1 MLFIFLLAL
10 LAAAAHA
17 DTLVQLHVNRPYNDV
32 SEKFVSFAV
41 KPEDMYD
48 ALDGKNRKAVTSMAA
63 LLGDAYVKFIGD
75 FYFATNAPTRLRN
88 PTKIIWKGFNRWT
101 RAVNWTMIIPV
112 PYAPDEWDSMH
123 TLKILNTSY
132 MVGVTDCIWQLGT
145 DFGTSRAKDYVQEL
159 STLKL
164 MTDTFSPYVDNWLVM
179 GADISAGSS
188 VEETRKYVDMSKDLN
203 AAFGWTQPA
212 NMLPATSFGSYI
224 YDSDPALKT
233 LQQQRVPLWLTLPEE
248 RSSSQSISKRLMGDE
263 TTDGL
268 RWAQTLGDAASS
280 GFDVIFK
287 RMSLQDFERP
297 NFSYYVTALFKK
309 VMGSRV
315 FPARPLNVFAPS
327 NKLYTHCANAVSGG
341 LAFMVVNT
349 EEQPTT
355 ITVRSL
361 SRLSSSEIWEY
372 VLSADDG
379 RVRLN
384 NQKLSL
390 NHTLLRPL
398 VKPKDASKP
407 LQLITP
413 SMSVGFWVL
422 PSVNLEHCQF
432 TEIETDEID
441 AEGSSE
447 SRRSSR
453 SSGYSSA
460 DRLLQRL
467 IEETAVARGSLQST
481 INRQRRFV
489 LDNQETAGANS
500 LLGQLLQPFNRPQ
513 EKPTTTQ
520 VTNVKRQ
527 LPAKSSYKSKSQ
539 LVRPFEAM
547 TWLHQVTEQ
556 SRNVPQRQRRSR
568 RSPGDYSGPYFY
580 NRQGKKTT
588 LTKKITEIRKPERK
602 IKPLFDQ
609 AEFDEEEFFKKIGE
623 QPEPPPYS
631 RLPEGDVHL
640 KHIETPDGEESE
652 MQPEPEQISYVK
664 KRRPIIRKALKIVQ
678 RSQEDSVEELQD
690 VPKEQERSKLRLL
703 PSEFFEALPA
713 PIPLPKHN
721 KRLNLGAT
729 LNSLLFP
736 EPFSNKG
743 SISKSQTHDKLETD
757 AEAEVESDVEPVKG
771 EGNKKRSAKGAHA
784 ANDFQ
789 QAQRELGKHFLSHI
803 NEHEQEYPL
812 AEEHSQEVNLKPR
825 APPKQLS
832 SDDQEE
838 DYFGAKRS
846 PIPAPKRL
854 SMPIKDESIT
864 SWWDLPALRRRR
876 DLPFNYAD
884 EGLRSNA
891 IDKDDQKEFM
901 PLGRYK
907 FFEYKVDLPTVKP
920 STKPAESESESE
932 SESEVMKI
940 SSKRSPEKTCH
951 KVSLS
956 DRIVTTVKTK
966 VTKFIGIISRH
977 MNEWYNT
984 LTKHLETEAEK
995 SSRPNNTGENAI

>member
-1 MLFIFLLAL
+1 MLLGLLAVSQ
-10 LAAAAHA
+10 A

-32 SEKFVSFAV
+32 NEKFVSFAV
-41 KPEDMYD
+41 RPEDMYD

-132 MVGVTDCIWQLGT
+132 MVGITDCIWQLGT

-164 MTDTFSPYVDNWLVM
+164 MTDTFSPYVDNWHVM

-188 VEETRKYVDMSKDLN
+188 AEETRKYVDMSKDLN

-212 NMLPATSFGSYI
+212 NMLPTTSIGSYI

-248 RSSSQSISKRLMGDE
+248 SSTAQSINKRLMGDE
-263 TTDGL
+263 TTDAL
-268 RWAQTLGDAASS
+268 RWAQTLGDAASG
-280 GFDVIFK
+280 GFDVVFK
-287 RMSLQDFERP
+287 RMSLEDFERP

-315 FPARPLNVFAPS
+315 FPARPLNAFAPS

-341 LAFMVVNT
+341 LSFMVVNT

-355 ITVRSL
+355 ITVKSL
-361 SRLSSSEIWEY
+361 SRLSTSDIWEY
-372 VLSADDG
+372 VLTSQDG

-390 NHTLLRPL
+390 NYTLRPL
-398 VKPKDASKP
+398 VKPKDDSKP

-422 PSVNLEHCQF
+422 PSVNLEHCQY
-432 TEIETDEID
+432 TEIEAADAS

-447 SRRSSR
+447 NSR

-467 IEETAVARGSLQST
+467 IEETAVSRGSLQST

-489 LDNQETAGANS
+489 LDNQDSGAPGS
-500 LLGQLLQPFNRPQ
+500 LLGKLLQPFNVPQ
-513 EKPTTTQ
+513 EKTAT
-520 VTNVKRQ
+520 VSAVKRQ
-527 LPAKSSYKSKSQ
+527 VSDKVSKSKSKSQ
-539 LVRPFEAM
+539 SVRPYEAL
-547 TWLHQVTEQ
+547 TWLSQVMEQ
-556 SRNVPQRQRRSR
+556 SRDVAQRQRHRRGR
-568 RSPGDYSGPYFY
+568 RSPSDYSGPYFY
-580 NRQGKKTT
+580 NRQGKKTA

-602 IKPLFDQ
+602 IKPLFDL
-609 AEFDEEEFFKKIGE
+609 AEFDEEEFFKKMGE

-640 KHIETPDGEESE
+640 KHIESPDGEESE
-652 MQPEPEQISYVK
+652 MQPDSEQVSFIK
-664 KRRPIIRKALKIVQ
+664 KRRPAIRRQMKIVQ
-678 RSQEDSVEELQD
+678 RSQEDSLEEQQET
-690 VPKEQERSKLRLL
+690 PKEKERGKLRLL
-703 PSEFFEALPA
+703 PTEFFEALPA
-713 PIPLPKHN
+713 PVPKHG

-743 SISKSQTHDKLETD
+743 SISKSPSESQDKLGSETDLDTETD
-757 AEAEVESDVEPVKG
+757 ADPVKE
-771 EGNKKRSAKGAHA
+771 EGNKKRSAKGGHA
-784 ANDFQ
+784 SNDFL

-803 NEHEQEYPL
+803 NEHEKEFPL
-812 AEEHSQEVNLKPR
+812 GDESSRQHSNEADTLESDLKPR
-825 APPKQLS
+825 TPMQS
-832 SDDQEE
+832 IDQEE
-838 DYFGAKRS
+838 DFFS
-846 PIPAPKRL
+846 PKKMERAPVPAPKRL
-854 SMPIKDESIT
+854 TQKFNDQSIT
-864 SWWDLPALRRRR
+864 SWWDMPALRHRRA
-876 DLPFNYAD
+876 LPFNDD
-884 EGLRSNA
+884 ELRSNA
-891 IDKDDQKEFM
+891 IDKDDQKEFL
-901 PLGRYK
+901 PLGRYS
-907 FFEYKVDLPTVKP
+907 FYEYKVDLPTEIPPKR
-920 STKPAESESESE
+920 S

-940 SSKRSPEKTCH
+940 NSKKTPCR
-951 KVSLS
+951 KVSIS
-956 DRIVTTVKTK
+956 ENIVTTVKSKVSKLVSIITK
-966 VTKFIGIISRH
+966 H

-984 LTKHLETEAEK
+984 LTKHLETDVEK
-995 SSRPNNTGENAI
+995 SRSPSNEGSNAI

>member
-1 MLFIFLLAL
+1 MLCLHLVLLL
-10 LAAAAHA
+10 LGLLVVSRA

-132 MVGVTDCIWQLGT
+132 MVGITDCIWQLGT

-164 MTDTFSPYVDNWLVM
+164 MTDTFSPYVDNWQVM

-188 VEETRKYVDMSKDLN
+188 AEETRKYVDMSKDLN

-212 NMLPATSFGSYI
+212 NMLPSTSLGSYI

-248 RSSSQSISKRLMGDE
+248 RSTAQSISKRLVGDE
-263 TTDGL
+263 TTDAL
-268 RWAQTLGDAASS
+268 RWAQTLGDAASG

-287 RMSLQDFERP
+287 RMSLEDFERP

-355 ITVRSL
+355 ITVKSL
-361 SRLSSSEIWEY
+361 SRLSTSDIWEY
-372 VLSADDG
+372 VLTAQDG

-384 NQKLSL
+384 NQKLTL
-390 NHTLLRPL
+390 NYTLRPL
-398 VKPKDASKP
+398 VRPKDASKT

-422 PSVNLEHCQF
+422 PSVNLEHCQY
-432 TEIETDEID
+432 TEIEADD
-441 AEGSSE
+441 AKAEGSSE
-447 SRRSSR
+447 SRR

-467 IEETAVARGSLQST
+467 IEETAVSRGSLQST
-481 INRQRRFV
+481 INRHRRFV
-489 LDNQETAGANS
+489 LDNQETTAPGS
-500 LLGQLLQPFNRPQ
+500 LIGKLLQSFNVPQ
-513 EKPTTTQ
+513 EKAATGAGTA
-520 VTNVKRQ
+520 VKRQ
-527 LPAKSSYKSKSQ
+527 VGDKTKSKSQ
-539 LVRPFEAM
+539 SVRPYEAM
-547 TWLHQVTEQ
+547 SWLRQVIEQ
-556 SRNVPQRQRRSR
+556 SRDVAELKRQRNRRSR
-568 RSPGDYSGPYFY
+568 RSASTYSGPFFY
-580 NRQGKKTT
+580 NRNGKKTA

-602 IKPLFDQ
+602 IKPLFDL
-609 AEFDEEEFFKKIGE
+609 AEFDEEEFFKKMGE
-623 QPEPPPYS
+623 TPEPPPYS

-640 KHIETPDGEESE
+640 KHIESPDGEESE
-652 MQPEPEQISYVK
+652 MQPDPEQVSFKK
-664 KRRPIIRKALKIVQ
+664 KRPPIIRRQMKIIQ
-678 RSQEDSVEELQD
+678 RSQEDSAEE
-690 VPKEQERSKLRLL
+690 EQEPPKQQAKEERSQSRLL
-703 PSEFFEALPA
+703 PQEFFEALPA
-713 PIPLPKHN
+713 PMP

-736 EPFSNKG
+736 EPFSSKG
-743 SISKSQTHDKLETD
+743 SIGKSLSKPESDAD
-757 AEAEVESDVEPVKG
+757 PNAEADVEPVKG
-771 EGNKKRSAKGAHA
+771 ESNKKRSAKGAHV
-784 ANDFQ
+784 ANDFL

-803 NEHEQEYPL
+803 NVHEQELPL
-812 AEEHSQEVNLKPR
+812 GDENNREQSHEAEALEGDLKSR
-825 APPKQLS
+825 APTKASQPN
-832 SDDQEE
+832 DEE
-838 DYFGAKRS
+838 DFFGAKRA
-846 PIPAPKRL
+846 PVPAPKRL
-854 SMPIKDESIT
+854 TKQTNDESIT
-864 SWWDLPALRRRR
+864 SWWDMPSLRRRR
-876 DLPFNYAD
+876 ALPFNYANE
-884 EGLRSNA
+884 EGLGSNA
-891 IDKDDQKEFM
+891 IDKEDQKEFL
-901 PLGRYK
+901 PLGRYS
-907 FFEYKVDLPTVKP
+907 FYEYKVDVSTETPSPTK
-920 STKPAESESESE
+920 STESEI
-932 SESEVMKI
+932 MKI
-940 SSKRSPEKTCH
+940 NSKKTPTSKCQ
-951 KVSLS
+951 KITLS
-956 DRIVTTVKTK
+956 DTIVTTVKSK
-966 VTKFIGIISRH
+966 VSKFMSIISRH

-984 LTKHLETEAEK
+984 LTKHLETEVAK
-995 SSRPNNTGENAI
+995 SSSPRSAGENAI